1 MIMTIVIRNGA
12 DSRHI
17 ARGPMRLSL
26 IPATLLLSAAPLAA
40 PVAAQE
46 LILPMEE
53 PATEPTSTSSLGGY
67 GELHLSSTSDGDGG
81 RAGEVD
87 FHRFVLFFGHQYDE
101 NFRFYSELEL
111 EHAFAGPGKPGEVE
125 LEQAFIEYGG
135 EALPFRVRAGLV
147 LVPFGHLN
155 TIHEPTAFHGVER
168 PKVDSVIIPT
178 TWREAGL
185 GVVGSIGKQLGYEAY
200 LISGLNAAAFSAEK
214 GLRGGR
220 TGVAEAYAGAPA
232 FVARLHAEP
241 VMGLEV
247 ALSGYYGDAGANI
260 PDKQVEV
267 GVAGGAFDLRY
278 KNHAIEARAEV
289 AAFSLSGSEALATPA
304 TTDTPATVVGS
315 LITGGYLE
323 LGVDLLELAGQS
335 QELVPFVRYEQYD
348 TTAEVAD
355 GLVDPET
362 AGTDI
367 VFGLTWRPIPQIAF
381 KLDHIVRT
389 AEAGSEEQV
398 TSAGLGY
405 MF

>member
-1 MIMTIVIRNGA
+1 MIMTIVIRNGV

-26 IPATLLLSAAPLAA
+26 IPATLLLSAVPLVAPA
-40 PVAAQE
+40 AAQE
-46 LILPMEE
+46 LILPPAE
-53 PATEPTSTSSLGGY
+53 PAAEPTSTSSLGGY
-67 GELHLSSTSDGDGG
+67 GELHLSSAADGDGG

-101 NFRFYSELEL
+101 NFRFYSELET
-111 EHAFAGPGKPGEVE
+111 EHALAGEGQPGEIE

-135 EALPFRVRAGLV
+135 QALPFRVRAGLV

-155 TIHEPTAFHGVER
+155 NIHEPTAFHGVER

-185 GVVGSIGKQLGYEAY
+185 GVVGTVGSTMGYEAY
-200 LISGLNAAAFSAEK
+200 LISGLNAAAFTAGK

-220 TGVAEAYAGAPA
+220 TGVSEAYAGAPA
-232 FVARLHAEP
+232 FVARLHAQP

-247 ALSGYYGDAGANI
+247 ALSGYYGDAGANH
-260 PDKQVEV
+260 PTKKLEV
-267 GVAGGAFDLRY
+267 GVTGGAFDLRY
-278 KNHAIEARAEV
+278 KANAIEARAEV
-289 AAFSLSGSEALATPA
+289 AAFSLSGSEALATPDA
-304 TTDTPATVVGS
+304 VGS

-323 LGVDLLELAGQS
+323 LGVDLFELAGRS

-355 GLVDPET
+355 GIANPET
-362 AGTDI
+362 AGTDL

>member
-1 MIMTIVIRNGA
+1 M
-12 DSRHI
+12 RH
-17 ARGPMRLSL
+17 LSL
-26 IPATLLLSAAPLAA
+26 ALLCCTAPLAA

-46 LILPMEE
+46 LILPIEE
-53 PATEPTSTSSLGGY
+53 PATEPTAKSSLGGY
-67 GELHLSSTSDGDGG
+67 GELHLSSTADGEGG

-168 PKVDSVIIPT
+168 PKVDNLIIPT

-185 GVVGSIGKQLGYEAY
+185 GVVGSIGKQLSYEAY
-200 LISGLNAAAFSAEK
+200 LISGLNAAEFSAGK

-241 VMGLEV
+241 AMGLEV
-247 ALSGYYGDAGANI
+247 ALSGYYGDAGANH
-260 PDKQVEV
+260 PEKQVEV

-278 KNHAIEARAEV
+278 KNHAIEARSEIAV
-289 AAFSLSGSEALATPA
+289 FSLSGADELAAP
-304 TTDTPATVVGS
+304 DTAAVGS

-335 QELVPFVRYEQYD
+335 HELVPFVRYEQYD
-348 TTAEVAD
+348 TTAEVAE
-355 GLVDPET
+355 GAADPKT
-362 AGTDI
+362 AGTDL
-367 VFGLTWRPIPQIAF
+367 VFGLTWRPIPQIAL

-389 AEAGSEEQV
+389 PEAGSEEQV
-398 TSAGLGY
+398 TSAGVGY

>member
-1 MIMTIVIRNGA
+1 M
-12 DSRHI
+12 RHLPL
-17 ARGPMRLSL
+17 A
-26 IPATLLLSAAPLAA
+26 LLCCTVPLAA
-40 PVAAQE
+40 PVTAQE
-46 LILPMEE
+46 LILPIEE
-53 PATEPTSTSSLGGY
+53 PASPTKPAFSLGGY
-67 GELHLSSTSDGDGG
+67 GELHLSSAADGDGG

-101 NFRFYSELEL
+101 NFRFYSELEM
-111 EHAFAGPGKPGEVE
+111 EHAYAGPGKPGAVE
-125 LEQAFIEYGG
+125 LEQAFIEYGSQT
-135 EALPFRVRAGLV
+135 LPFRVRAGLV

-168 PKVDSVIIPT
+168 PKVDNLIIPS

-185 GVVGSIGKQLGYEAY
+185 GVVGTIGETAGYEAY

-220 TGVAEAYAGAPA
+220 TAVAEAYAGAPA
-232 FVARLHAEP
+232 VVARLHAEP
-241 VMGLEV
+241 VIGLEV
-247 ALSGYYGDAGANI
+247 ALSGYHGDAGANH
-260 PDKQVEV
+260 PTKKLEV
-267 GVAGGAFDLRY
+267 GVTGGAFDLRY
-278 KNHAIEARAEV
+278 KAHAIEARAEV

-304 TTDTPATVVGS
+304 TAAVGS

-323 LGVDLLELAGQS
+323 LGVDLLELAGRS

-362 AGTDI
+362 AGTDL
-367 VFGLTWRPIPQIAF
+367 VFGLTWRPIPQIAL

-389 AEAGSEEQV
+389 PEAGSEEQV
-398 TSAGLGY
+398 TSAGVGY

>member
-1 MIMTIVIRNGA
+1 M
-12 DSRHI
+12 RHLPL
-17 ARGPMRLSL
+17 A
-26 IPATLLLSAAPLAA
+26 LLCCTAPLAA
-40 PVAAQE
+40 PVTAQE
-46 LILPMEE
+46 LILPIEE
-53 PATEPTSTSSLGGY
+53 PASPTKPAFSLGGY
-67 GELHLSSTSDGDGG
+67 GELHLSSAADGDGG

-101 NFRFYSELEL
+101 NFRFYSELEM
-111 EHAFAGPGKPGEVE
+111 EHAYAGPGKPGAVE
-125 LEQAFIEYGG
+125 LEQAFIEYGSQT
-135 EALPFRVRAGLV
+135 LPFRVRAGLV

-168 PKVDSVIIPT
+168 PKVDNLIIPS

-185 GVVGSIGKQLGYEAY
+185 GVVGTIGETAGYEAY

-220 TGVAEAYAGAPA
+220 TAVAEAYAGAPA
-232 FVARLHAEP
+232 VVARLHAEP
-241 VMGLEV
+241 VIGLEV
-247 ALSGYYGDAGANI
+247 ALSGYHGDAGANH
-260 PDKQVEV
+260 PTKKLEV
-267 GVAGGAFDLRY
+267 GVTGGAFDLRY
-278 KNHAIEARAEV
+278 KAHAIEARAEV

-304 TTDTPATVVGS
+304 TAAVGS

-323 LGVDLLELAGQS
+323 LGVDLLELAGRS

-362 AGTDI
+362 AGTDL

>member
-1 MIMTIVIRNGA
+1 
-12 DSRHI
+12 
-17 ARGPMRLSL
+17 MRFPLL
-26 IPATLLLSAAPLAA
+26 TLPAALLLCAPQLAE

-46 LILPMEE
+46 LILPT
-53 PATEPTSTSSLGGY
+53 AEPTAEATARSSIGGY
-67 GELHLSSTSDGDGG
+67 GELHLSSTSDGEGA

-101 NFRFYSELEL
+101 NFRFYSELET
-111 EHAFAGPGKPGEVE
+111 EHALAGEGEPGELE

-135 EALPFRVRAGLV
+135 QALPFRVRAGLV

-155 TIHEPTAFHGVER
+155 NIHEPTAFHGVER

-185 GVVGSIGKQLGYEAY
+185 GVVGTVGSTMGYEAY
-200 LISGLNAAAFSAEK
+200 LISGLNAAEFTAGK

-232 FVARLHAEP
+232 VVARLHAEP
-241 VMGLEV
+241 GMGLEV
-247 ALSGYYGDAGANI
+247 ALSGYYGDAGANH
-260 PDKQVEV
+260 PTKNVEV
-267 GVAGGAFDLRY
+267 GVTGGAFDLRY
-278 KNHAIEARAEV
+278 KAHAIEARAEV
-289 AAFSLSGSEALATPA
+289 AAFSLSGSEALATPDA
-304 TTDTPATVVGS
+304 VGS

-323 LGVDLLELAGQS
+323 LGVDLLELAGRS
-335 QELVPFVRYEQYD
+335 QEIVPFVRYEQYD

-355 GLVDPET
+355 GVVDPET
-362 AGTDI
+362 AGSDL

>member
-1 MIMTIVIRNGA
+1 
-12 DSRHI
+12 
-17 ARGPMRLSL
+17 MRLPL
-26 IPATLLLSAAPLAA
+26 VAATLLFSAAPLAA

-46 LILPMEE
+46 LILPT
-53 PATEPTSTSSLGGY
+53 AEPTTEATQKSSIGGY
-67 GELHLSSTSDGDGG
+67 GELHLSSTADGEGG
-81 RAGEVD
+81 REGEVD

-101 NFRFYSELEL
+101 NFRFYSELET
-111 EHAFAGPGKPGEVE
+111 EHAFAGPGEPGEVE
-125 LEQAFIEYGG
+125 LEQAFIEYGSQT
-135 EALPFRVRAGLV
+135 LPFRVRAGLV

-168 PKVDSVIIPT
+168 PKVDNIIIPT

-185 GVVGSIGKQLGYEAY
+185 GVVGSIGKQVNYEAY
-200 LISGLNAAAFSAEK
+200 LISGLNAAAFSSEK

-232 FVARLHAEP
+232 AVARLHAEP

-247 ALSGYYGDAGANI
+247 ALSGYYGDAGANH
-260 PDKQVEV
+260 PTKKLEV
-267 GVAGGAFDLRY
+267 GVTGGAFDLRY
-278 KNHAIEARAEV
+278 KAHAIEARSEV
-289 AAFSLSGSEALATPA
+289 AAFSLSGAEALSAPA
-304 TTDTPATVVGS
+304 APAVGS

-323 LGVDLLELAGQS
+323 LGVDLLELAGRS

-355 GLVDPET
+355 GGVDSET
-362 AGTDI
+362 AGTDL

>member
-1 MIMTIVIRNGA
+1 MIMTIVIRNGV

-26 IPATLLLSAAPLAA
+26 IPATLLLSAVPLVAPA
-40 PVAAQE
+40 AAQE
-46 LILPMEE
+46 LILPPAE
-53 PATEPTSTSSLGGY
+53 PAAEPTSTSSLGGY
-67 GELHLSSTSDGDGG
+67 GELHLSSAADGDGG

-101 NFRFYSELEL
+101 NFRFYSELET
-111 EHAFAGPGKPGEVE
+111 EHALAGEGQPGEIE

-135 EALPFRVRAGLV
+135 QALPFRVRAGLV

-155 TIHEPTAFHGVER
+155 NIHEPTAFHGVER

-185 GVVGSIGKQLGYEAY
+185 GVVGTVGSTMGYEAY
-200 LISGLNAAAFSAEK
+200 LISGLTAAAFTAGK

-232 FVARLHAEP
+232 FVARLHAQP

-247 ALSGYYGDAGANI
+247 ALSGYYGDAGANH
-260 PDKQVEV
+260 PTKKLEV
-267 GVAGGAFDLRY
+267 GVTGGAFDLRY
-278 KNHAIEARAEV
+278 KANAIEARAEV
-289 AAFSLSGSEALATPA
+289 AAFSLSGSEALATPDA
-304 TTDTPATVVGS
+304 VGS

-323 LGVDLLELAGQS
+323 LGVDLFELAGRS

-355 GLVDPET
+355 GVANPET
-362 AGTDI
+362 AGTDL

>member
-1 MIMTIVIRNGA
+1 M
-12 DSRHI
+12 RHLPL
-17 ARGPMRLSL
+17 A
-26 IPATLLLSAAPLAA
+26 LLCCTVPLAA
-40 PVAAQE
+40 PVTAQE
-46 LILPMEE
+46 LILPIEE
-53 PATEPTSTSSLGGY
+53 PASPTKPAFSLGGY
-67 GELHLSSTSDGDGG
+67 GELHLSSAADGDGG

-101 NFRFYSELEL
+101 NFRFYSELEM
-111 EHAFAGPGKPGEVE
+111 EHAYAGPGKPGAVE
-125 LEQAFIEYGG
+125 LEQAFIEYGSQT
-135 EALPFRVRAGLV
+135 LPFRVRAGLV

-168 PKVDSVIIPT
+168 PKVDNLIIPS

-185 GVVGSIGKQLGYEAY
+185 GVVGTIGETAGYEAY

-220 TGVAEAYAGAPA
+220 TAVAEAYAGAPA
-232 FVARLHAEP
+232 VVARLHAKP
-241 VMGLEV
+241 VIGLEV
-247 ALSGYYGDAGANI
+247 ALSGYHGDAGANH
-260 PDKQVEV
+260 PTKKLEV
-267 GVAGGAFDLRY
+267 GVTGGAFDLRY
-278 KNHAIEARAEV
+278 KAHAIEARAEV

-304 TTDTPATVVGS
+304 TAAVPATATTPAIPAKPASVVGS

-335 QELVPFVRYEQYD
+335 HELVPFVRYEQYD
-348 TTAEVAD
+348 TTAEVAE
-355 GLVDPET
+355 GAADPKT
-362 AGTDI
+362 AGTDL
-367 VFGLTWRPIPQIAF
+367 VFGLTWRPIPQIAL

-389 AEAGSEEQV
+389 PEAGSEEQV